1 MGKKVKS
8 SHSTDF
14 LYMDAERFLVWSPIT
29 VIKVNDKTY
38 LNELKL
44 TIFCFSLIYQISL
57 VLRAGLIFTVLVFYN
72 W

>member
-14 LYMDAERFLVWSPIT
+14 LYMGTERFLVWSHIT

-44 TIFCFSLIYQISL
+44 TIFLLFSHLSNFFSTESWFDLYCSS
-57 VLRAGLIFTVLVFYN
+57 VL
-72 W
+72 

>member
-1 MGKKVKS
+1 MEKKVKS

-14 LYMDAERFLVWSPIT
+14 LYMGTERFLVWSHIT

>member
-1 MGKKVKS
+1 MG
-8 SHSTDF
+8 T
-14 LYMDAERFLVWSPIT
+14 ERFLVWSHIT